1 MSSLDNFQLATLGL
15 GFIVLLMVFLEYN
28 NKSYNEKVKDWVRI
42 AEDSLPFIV
51 AAYAIIQAR
60 NPDRMP
66 KNIIYLIAVV
76 SWWTLLAR
84 GPETIP
90 DTDPKGGWRQVNAT
104 VTYNL
109 AVASFFAVPIAF
121 FGFLA

>member
-1 MSSLDNFQLATLGL
+1 MSSLDNFQLATIGL

-28 NKSYNEKVKDWVRI
+28 DKSYNAKVKAWVGL
-42 AEDSLPFIV
+42 AETSLPFII

-76 SWWTLLAR
+76 SWWTILAR
-84 GPETIP
+84 GIENGSS
-90 DTDPKGGWRQVNAT
+90 GGWPQVNAN
-104 VTYNL
+104 VTTNL
-109 AVASFFAVPIAF
+109 AIASFFAVPIAF